1 METLINTIYLCLYFR
16 QNNTIY
22 LLSAKGVKELNN
34 INIQKI
40 RLERGISQAELA
52 KTVGVTR
59 QTINMIENGKVKN
72 PKKETIFAIA
82 KALMVDVDK
91 LKDPT

>member
-1 METLINTIYLCLYFR
+1 
-16 QNNTIY
+16 
-22 LLSAKGVKELNN
+22 VKELNN